1 MKEVDSKIE
10 IMKTMWTRRSDGR
23 WGIHDLKSLTL
34 TPKKNSD
41 ANFFTFESE
50 VTLLTTSPPKNI
62 HEVFTSFGTTNFLMM
77 QSILPVV
84 VWVPNENF
92 IRCIGTAFVISCSGY
107 VMTAC
112 HVLIDPVERA
122 YGKVVKNGNTII
134 FMDELQMGVLIPISP
149 AYGIKGFR
157 FFPFEQ
163 SWYWGECKNSPL
175 LHEDDK
181 FVTLTD
187 IAICKIS
194 ELPNNAAHQPLNL
207 SQNRFKK
214 GEEAYA
220 IGYANMEDI
229 PLEIRNGQVLIREFK
244 HDLYISVGEV
254 INVFPENHL
263 RKEVPTPG
271 PCFDFKAIIPGK
283 MSGGPILGAKG
294 AVIRGVV
301 SRSFSGERH
310 SYGSMLG
317 PVFHLPLMQGA
328 TLKSLMESG
337 GEGIGKIQGQG
348 L

>member
-1 MKEVDSKIE
+1 MKEDDSKIE
-10 IMKTMWTRRSDGR
+10 ILKTIWTRQNDGR
-23 WGIHDLKSLTL
+23 WGIHGLKGLTL
-34 TPKKNSD
+34 APKKSSD
-41 ANFFTFESE
+41 ADFFTFKND

-62 HEVFTSFGTTNFLMM
+62 HEAFMSFGTTNFLMKL
-77 QSILPVV
+77 SVLPVV
-84 VWVPNENF
+84 VWVPNEKF

-122 YGKVVKNGNTII
+122 YGKVVKKGNTIY
-134 FMDELQMGVLIPISP
+134 FMDELRMGVLIPISP

-157 FFPFEQ
+157 FYPFEQ
-163 SWYWGECKNSPL
+163 SWYWGEWKNSPL

-181 FVTLTD
+181 FDALTD

-194 ELPNNAAHQPLNL
+194 ELPFNVAHQPLNL
-207 SQNRFKK
+207 SLNRFIK
-214 GEEAYA
+214 GEKAYA

-229 PLEIRNGQVLIREFK
+229 PVEIKNGQISIKEFE

-254 INVFPENHL
+254 LNIFPENHL

-271 PCFDFKAIIPGK
+271 PCFGFRAKIPGK
-283 MSGGPILGAKG
+283 MSGGPIFGAKG

-317 PVFHLPLMQGA
+317 PVFHLPLMQDA